1 MRGRGARSANAAAIR
16 VADLVGK
23 ARMID
28 MMLTG
33 RVYHGQE
40 AIDLGDAANAH
51 VQRVISPG
59 WTEKQLLCEL

>member
-1 MRGRGARSANAAAIR
+1 MAKIAVTIR

-33 RVYHGQE
+33 RVYK
-40 AIDLGDAANAH
+40 DAASIA
-51 VQRVISPG
+51 RSP
-59 WTEKQLLCEL
+59 